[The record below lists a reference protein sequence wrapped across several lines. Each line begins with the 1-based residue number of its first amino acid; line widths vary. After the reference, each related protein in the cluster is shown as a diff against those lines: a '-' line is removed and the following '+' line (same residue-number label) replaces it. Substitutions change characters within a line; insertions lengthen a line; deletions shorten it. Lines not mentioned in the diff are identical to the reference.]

1 MSRVNL
7 SPARLAVLVA
17 LVVGGIAVMLNGFGD
32 EGSAVAGGS
41 SDVVD
46 PTDTG
51 APSPTDAASPTETET
66 PPPDLEPQVE
76 GVVIQVL
83 NGTNETGLAAEA
95 DQFLTSKGYE
105 QGLAPGDI
113 ATKPVSGTTVYFR
126 TGDDAEQNE
135 VDAQHLADRFL
146 KGVEATVRPLNDA
159 LGSDVAPRTQLVV
172 VLGEDYAEAN
182 PVG

>member
-1 MSRVNL
+1 MTRVNL

-17 LVVGGIAVMLNGFGD
+17 LVVGGIGIMLNGFGD
-32 EGSAVAGGS
+32 EGTAIADGANDAAPTVSESPA
-41 SDVVD
+41 
-46 PTDTG
+46 PTDG
-51 APSPTDAASPTETET
+51 ASPTQTES
-66 PPPDLEPQVE
+66 PPPELEPQVD

-105 QGLAPGDI
+105 QGLVPGDI
-113 ATKPVSGTTVYFR
+113 ATKPVAGTTVYFR
-126 TGDDAEQNE
+126 TGDDAAQNE
-135 VDAQHLADRFL
+135 ADAENLATRFL

-159 LGSDVAPRTQLVV
+159 LGSDVAPRTQLVI
-172 VLGEDYAEAN
+172 VLGEDYAVEN

>member
-1 MSRVNL
+1 MNL

-17 LVVGGIAVMLNGFGD
+17 LFVGGIAVMLNGFGD
-32 EGSAVAGGS
+32 EGTAIAGGPS
-41 SDVVD
+41 EVVQPTESASASPSDDV
-46 PTDTG
+46 
-51 APSPTDAASPTETET
+51 SPTETES
-66 PPPDLEPQVE
+66 PPPELQPQVE
-76 GVVIQVL
+76 GVVMQVL

-105 QGLAPGDI
+105 QGLVPGDI
-113 ATKPVSGTTVYFR
+113 ATKPVPGTTVYFR
-126 TGDDAEQNE
+126 TGDEAEQNE

-159 LGSDVAPRTQLVV
+159 LGSDVAPKTQLVI
-172 VLGEDYAEAN
+172 VLGEDYAVAN